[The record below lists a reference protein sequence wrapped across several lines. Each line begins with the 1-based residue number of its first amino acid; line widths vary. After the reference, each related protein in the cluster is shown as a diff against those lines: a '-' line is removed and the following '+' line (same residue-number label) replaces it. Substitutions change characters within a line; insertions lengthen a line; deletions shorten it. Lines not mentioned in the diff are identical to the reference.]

1 MTSFRQFKIVS
12 VLILSSLS
20 VYLGVLNLVD
30 RTQWKQ
36 ASDGIVW
43 AQTSR
48 GVEARSVIEARA
60 SGPKAGLTSGDLLL
74 SISQIPVTSL
84 DDYIEIMETLAETL
98 PVDAP
103 VTYQVKKGASDK
115 EVSYTV
121 RIQLD
126 SKVDQSD
133 FPLIVVAFTYL
144 SIGLFIFLQNWKA
157 TGAFHFF
164 LISQVA
170 FILFL
175 YRHSGR
181 ADALDILIYWCS
193 AAAFLLLPPLFL
205 HFCCYFPN
213 ALSLTRRMR
222 RLRTAIYL
230 PFFCLLSLHVAWFSG
245 RLKPLGLPRGEA
257 IAHFFDRLHLTHF
270 TVLFLLG
277 AVVLLFARRE
287 ASSTIQRQQMKWIT
301 GGTFVGVLPFT
312 GLYAIPYLL
321 GWPIYTSTEFS
332 ILGLALIPLGF
343 GYAITKYRLMD
354 VELIFKEGAAYLLA
368 SSTLLGL
375 YFGIAVLI
383 GWAIQG
389 FSPGSGF
396 VFFALSALMVAFLFA
411 PIKHKI
417 QEQIDRYFYKEEY
430 DHRGSLASFGKTL
443 GSEINLPRLAEKIS
457 RRIRQ
462 TFNLEPVA
470 IFLRK
475 ESSTNLYQLYHS
487 EDLVRPGEQTTAVEL
502 EVSMGLFWGEKGEL
516 NQQFASGSDEEVG
529 RFKETLAQWG
539 FFYTEPFQVHGRTI
553 GFIALGKRCNGD
565 FLSSDDLDLIAT
577 LTGYA
582 AIAIDN
588 ALLYS
593 SLEAKAGELA
603 DLKAYSENVVESITV
618 GVVVIDAQGKILI
631 WNNSMQSLYGLG
643 RNEVVD
649 KNIVEV
655 FADDLI
661 QTMKRII
668 EEPRWVVQDTMRLYK
683 THLTSRDGQNR
694 LVNIS
699 LSPFVSHIDVVTGTL
714 LVFDDITEKVQL
726 EGQLLQAE
734 KLSSIGLFAAGVAHE
749 VNTPLAGISSYAQML
764 LKKTP
769 VDDPRYQVLKKIE
782 KQSFRAS
789 DIVTNLLNF
798 ARFKDSDLRE
808 VNINSLVK
816 ETLSLLKHQLVKSK
830 IDVKLSLDSSLP
842 GTLGNGGKLQ
852 QVFLNLF
859 LNARDAMPQGGELKL
874 RTYHEGSQLV
884 VRIQDNGVG
893 ISKEDIKRIYDP
905 FFTTKEVGR
914 GTGLGLSV
922 SYGIIQEHS
931 GRISVESA
939 PGKGTVFSIHF
950 PVKRVN

>member
-1 MTSFRQFKIVS
+1 MASFQQFKTVL
-12 VLILSSLS
+12 VLILSSLF

-36 ASDGIVW
+36 FSDGVVW
-43 AQTSR
+43 AQTRR
-48 GVEARSVIEARA
+48 GVEARVVIDAQA

-74 SISQIPVTSL
+74 SVSQIPVTSL
-84 DDYIEIMETLAETL
+84 DDYTEIMETLVKTL
-98 PVDAP
+98 PGNGL

-121 RIQLD
+121 RMRLG

-133 FPLIVVAFTYL
+133 FFLIVVAFIYL
-144 SIGLFIFLQNWKA
+144 SIGIFIFSQNWKA
-157 TGAFHFF
+157 PGAFHFF
-164 LISQVA
+164 LISLVA

-181 ADALDILIYWCS
+181 ADAFDILIYWCS
-193 AAAFLLLPPLFL
+193 ATAFLLLPPLFL
-205 HFCCYFPN
+205 HFCCYFPTPF
-213 ALSLTRRMR
+213 SLTRRMR
-222 RLRTAIYL
+222 RLRIAIYL
-230 PFFCLLSLHVAWFSG
+230 PFFCLLSLHMAWFSG
-245 RLKPLGLPRGEA
+245 GLKLLGLPREEV
-257 IAHFFDRLHLTHF
+257 ISHFFDRLHLTHF
-270 TVLFLLG
+270 TTLFLLG
-277 AVVLLFARRE
+277 AVVLLLACRE
-287 ASSTIQRQQMKWIT
+287 ETSAIQRQQMKWIT
-301 GGTFVGVLPFT
+301 GGTFVGVLFFT
-312 GLYAIPYLL
+312 VLYAIPYVL
-321 GWPIYTSTEFS
+321 GWPIYTSGEFS

-375 YFGIAVLI
+375 YFGIVFLI

-389 FSPGSGF
+389 FSPESGF
-396 VFFALSALMVAFLFA
+396 VFFALSALMIAFLFA
-411 PIKHKI
+411 PIKRKI
-417 QEQIDRYFYKEEY
+417 QEQIDRYFYKGEY
-430 DHRGSLASFGKTL
+430 YHRGSLASFGKTL
-443 GSEINLPRLAEKIS
+443 GSEINPSLLAEKIC

-462 TFNLEPVA
+462 TFNLAPVA

-475 ESSTNLYQLYHS
+475 DSSRDLYKLYHS
-487 EDLVRPGEQTTAVEL
+487 EDLVRSGKQATAVEI
-502 EVSMGLFWGEKGEL
+502 EVSTRLFLGENG
-516 NQQFASGSDEEVG
+516 QFVATSDEEIG
-529 RFKETLAQWG
+529 RFKETLAQWD
-539 FFYTEPFQVHGRTI
+539 FYYTQPFQVHGRII
-553 GFIALGKRCNGD
+553 GFVALGKRCNGD

-588 ALLYS
+588 ALLYR
-593 SLEAKAGELA
+593 SLEAKVGELA
-603 DLKAYSENVVESITV
+603 DLKAYSENVVESIAV

-631 WNNSMQSLYGLG
+631 WNHSMQSLYGLG
-643 RNEVVD
+643 RTQAVG
-649 KNIVEV
+649 KNIAEV
-655 FADDLI
+655 FGNDLI
-661 QTMKRII
+661 QTMRRTI
-668 EEPRWVVQDTMRLYK
+668 EGPRWVVQDTVRFHK
-683 THLTSRDGQNR
+683 THLTSRDDHIR

-769 VDDPRYQVLKKIE
+769 VDDSRYQVLKKIE
-782 KQSFRAS
+782 EQSFRAS
-789 DIVTNLLNF
+789 DIVTKLLNF
-798 ARFKDSDLRE
+798 ARLKDSDLRE
-808 VNINSLVK
+808 VNMNSVVM
-816 ETLSLLKHQLVKSK
+816 ETLSLLKHQLAKSK
-830 IDVKLSLDSSLP
+830 IDVKFNLDSSLP
-842 GTLGNGGKLQ
+842 GTLGNDGKLQ
-852 QVFLNLF
+852 QVFLNFF
-859 LNARDAMPQGGELKL
+859 LNARDAMSQGGELKL
-874 RTYHEGSQLV
+874 RTYQEDSQLV
-884 VRIQDNGVG
+884 VRIQDNGTG

-905 FFTTKEVGR
+905 FFTTKDVGR

-931 GRISVESA
+931 GRINVESA

-950 PVKRVN
+950 PIKRVN